1 MEQLE
6 HIAGVLAL
14 TMGASWA
21 SGINLYAA
29 MAVLGYS
36 GATGSIEL
44 PPDLRILENPL
55 VIGAASIMYVVEFV
69 VDKIPGVDTA
79 WDSIHTF
86 IRIPAGAM
94 MASAAVGEVGPAME
108 LAATIMGGGM
118 AAASHATKAGG
129 RIVINASPE
138 PLTNWGA
145 SITEDV
151 AVIGGMWLALHHPWL
166 FLGLLL
172 VYILL
177 MIWLLPKIWGAIKGV
192 FGWIGRLL
200 GVQRTPLAE
209 AKSSSPPSGQD
220 KSGLFD
226 QLERLKQ
233 LLDTGVLTEEEFTRQ
248 KQELLASGDRDTGGE
263 GRGD

>member
-14 TMGASWA
+14 TMGVSWA

-69 VDKIPGVDTA
+69 VDKIPGVDTT

-94 MASAAVGEVGPAME
+94 MASAAVGDVGPRGSRAAVSARALAGFDRAMVTGWLE
-108 LAATIMGGGM
+108 DLAFG
-118 AAASHATKAGG
+118 
-129 RIVINASPE
+129 E
-138 PLTNWGA
+138 PLPA
-145 SITEDV
+145 RQRRV
-151 AVIGGMWLALHHPWL
+151 AGHERACPR
-166 FLGLLL
+166 
-172 VYILL
+172 YRDC
-177 MIWLLPKIWGAIKGV
+177 
-192 FGWIGRLL
+192 RLL
-200 GVQRTPLAE
+200 GGGVARQCAPRTPFRRDGAR
-209 AKSSSPPSGQD
+209 PRRG
-220 KSGLFD
+220 
-226 QLERLKQ
+226 
-233 LLDTGVLTEEEFTRQ
+233 LDT
-248 KQELLASGDRDTGGE
+248 D
-263 GRGD
+263 GRGDHGRGPS